1 MAITQIRGA
10 QIRDREITSG
20 KIALNAIIEEL
31 IANNAVTASKIA
43 DAALVG
49 GRQFA
54 STVDVD
60 GKTFSGVATFTS
72 PVTVAAGVVATD
84 AVNKGQLDQAVS
96 DLEDSVAAL
105 GNAFNY
111 VGLVAGGASE
121 GAPYDL
127 ATLDAAGKDA
137 GDYYKVSTSGW
148 FVVGAGTAFYAN
160 VGDGLVWNTL
170 ASVDK
175 IDNTNST
182 CQGTAS
188 FIEVTGSAD
197 TGYVVDVA
205 QAFKD
210 RVTAA
215 EAAIEQLDT
224 DNGAALAAETAA
236 RIAADAVLTQAVADE
251 AAARVAADAVLTQA
265 VADEAAARDAADD
278 VLTQAVADEAT
289 ARAAADA
296 VLTQAVA
303 DEATARAAADV
314 VLTQAVADEATA
326 RAAADTAI
334 NTTVGSLS
342 ALETADKTSI
352 VAAINELQS
361 EIEATNPGTLF
372 VRDKVGGT
380 VTGAI
385 DGTNKA
391 FVLAS
396 SAVAHTLMV
405 YLNGLLQE
413 VGDDYTFVAGTS
425 TFTFVDAPV
434 VGDKVTV
441 QYFAAN

>member
-20 KIALNAIIEEL
+20 KIALAAIIEEL
-31 IANNAVTASKIA
+31 IADNAVTASKIA
-43 DAALVG
+43 DNAIVG

-60 GKTFSGVATFTS
+60 GKTFSGSATFTS
-72 PVTVAAGVVATD
+72 PVTVAD
-84 AVNKGQLDQAVS
+84 AVTDGHAINKGQLDAAIDAV
-96 DLEDSVAAL
+96 EASVAAL

-111 VGLVAGGASE
+111 VGVLEGGANE
-121 GAPYDL
+121 GAAFDL
-127 ATLDAAGKDA
+127 ASLAAEGKDA
-137 GDYYKVSTSGW
+137 GDYYKVTTSGW
-148 FVVGAGTAFYAN
+148 FKIGSGDAFYAN

-170 ASVDK
+170 GAVDK
-175 IDNTNST
+175 IDNTNAT
-182 CQGTAS
+182 VQGTAS

-197 TGYVVDVA
+197 TGFVVDVA

-215 EAAIEQLDT
+215 ETALAQLDT
-224 DNGAALAAETAA
+224 DLADAIAAEAAA
-236 RIAADAVLTQAVADE
+236 REAADDVLTQAVADEATTRAAADAVLTQAVADE
-251 AAARVAADAVLTQA
+251 AAARAAADAA
-265 VADEAAARDAADD
+265 
-278 VLTQAVADEAT
+278 LTQAVADEAT
-289 ARAAADA
+289 ARTAAVSA
-296 VLTQAVA
+296 
-303 DEATARAAADV
+303 EATAREAADAA
-314 VLTQAVADEATA
+314 LTQAIADEATA

-334 NTTVGSLS
+334 NTKIGELS
-342 ALETADKTSI
+342 GLNTTDQSSI
-352 VAAINELQS
+352 VAAINEVQAEL
-361 EIEATNPGTLF
+361 EASNPGTLF
-372 VRDKVGGT
+372 VRDKVGKNI
-380 VTGAI
+380 VGAI

-396 SAVAHTLMV
+396 PAVEHTLMV

-425 TFTFVDAPV
+425 TFTFVDAPMI
-434 VGDKVTV
+434 GDKVTV